1 MVAIGLTPSL
11 NKSYV
16 FIRFVST
23 AQAPEVCNGWWQQG
37 ALPHSGASVY
47 QEDFLTAPRRSLS
60 SGRET
65 AGRSEE
71 LLFLA
76 RFLRSSGENEGPQ
89 GESQTAKNEY

>member
-37 ALPHSGASVY
+37 ALPHSGAFVY
-47 QEDFLTAPRRSLS
+47 QEGFLEAPRRSPS

-65 AGRSEE
+65 EGRSEE

-76 RFLRSSGENEGPQ
+76 RFLRSSGENEGPR
-89 GESQTAKNEY
+89 GESQTAKIEY